1 MGLPEFLAVFAPP
14 GPYTASPQA
23 WNASMKT
30 KIPVANARIV
40 AFDLVAFIALAAAIA
55 LSAAV
60 ALAAVVLLLSGRA
73 EASPAGEEKLGSL
86 ALRTMDGKAAASA
99 PLLSTDVSFRV
110 SGMVARARVM
120 QTFHNA
126 STDWVEGVY
135 VFPLPENA
143 AVDRL
148 QMRIGERLIE
158 SEIRERGAARQVYD
172 RARASGQR
180 TALMDQERPNIFTTR
195 VANIGPQELIAVE
208 LEYQQSLRYDNGRY
222 SLRFPMVVGPRYIPG
237 NLRVSATEQHGW
249 SHNTDQVPDAA
260 RITPP
265 VPRPEAGPINPV
277 SIRIELDAG
286 VPIAQ
291 VSSPHHRVDIRTV
304 SPSRRE
310 VELADGAV
318 PASKDF
324 ELTWAPQGGSAPQLA
339 WFTEHKEGRQYGL
352 LMVLPPAAAP
362 GARLAR
368 EVVFVLDTSG
378 SMAGASIRQAKDAL
392 ELALARLAPG
402 DRFNVIEF
410 NSTAQALF
418 ADAQPVNPRNVR
430 RAADWVQSL
439 QARGG
444 TEMASALRLAL
455 NGSDGG
461 ARVRQVVFLTDGAV
475 GNEEALF
482 ALIRQRLGDTR
493 LFTIGIGSAP
503 NSHFMSKAAQLGRGT
518 FTYIGRI
525 DEVRAKMGELFAKL
539 ESPVL
544 KGLEVHWPQGVTAE
558 SWPARVP
565 DLYAGEPVV
574 IVAALDRLEG
584 EARVSGMRDSRPWEA
599 RVPLALNGGGAG
611 MGSLWARGK
620 VEALIDSI
628 REGAP
633 EAEVRTQV
641 IELAT
646 AHRLVTKFTSFV
658 AVDKTP
664 ARPSDAQLKLAAL
677 PTNLPEG
684 WEYDKVFGE
693 LPQGAT
699 DSRYAMLTGVLM
711 LLLALAMLLAQRRRS
726 FA

>member
-1 MGLPEFLAVFAPP
+1 MQTKNPS
-14 GPYTASPQA
+14 AS
-23 WNASMKT
+23 
-30 KIPVANARIV
+30 ARIV
-40 AFDLVAFIALAAAIA
+40 AFDLVAC
-55 LSAAV
+55 V
-60 ALAAVVLLLSGRA
+60 ALAASVALATAIVLVAAVLLLAGRA
-73 EASPAGEEKLGSL
+73 EASPGTGEQQGALL
-86 ALRTMDGKAAASA
+86 LRTIDGKAATSA

-110 SGMVARARVM
+110 SGMLARARVV

-126 STDWVEGVY
+126 SADWVEGVY

-172 RARASGQR
+172 RARESGQR
-180 TALMDQERPNIFTTR
+180 TALLDQERPNIFTTR
-195 VANIGPQELIAVE
+195 VANIGPQELVAVE

-222 SLRFPMVVGPRYIPG
+222 SLRFPMVVGPRYLPG
-237 NLRVSATEQHGW
+237 NLRVSATEQLGW
-249 SHNTDQVPDAA
+249 SWNTEQVPDAA

-265 VPRPEAGPINPV
+265 VLRPEAGPANPV
-277 SIRIELDAG
+277 SIRVELDAG
-286 VPIAQ
+286 VPIAH
-291 VSSPHHRVDIRTV
+291 VASPYHRVDIRSI
-304 SPSRRE
+304 SPSRRQI
-310 VELADGAV
+310 ELAAGAV
-318 PASKDF
+318 AANKDF
-324 ELTWAPQGGSAPQLA
+324 ELTWEPQGGSTPQVA
-339 WFTEHKEGRQYGL
+339 WFTEHKDGHHYGL
-352 LMVLPPAAAP
+352 LMVLPPAGAP

-418 ADAQPVNPRNVR
+418 ADALPVNPRNVR

-444 TEMASALRLAL
+444 TEMAAALRLAL
-455 NGSDGG
+455 DGSDGG

-482 ALIRQRLGDTR
+482 SLIRERLGDTR
-493 LFTIGIGSAP
+493 LFTVGIGSAP
-503 NSHFMSKAAQLGRGT
+503 NSHFMSKAAHLGRGT
-518 FTYIGRI
+518 FTYVGRV
-525 DEVRAKMGELFAKL
+525 DEVQSKMVELFTKL

-544 KGLEVHWPQGVTAE
+544 KGLEVHWPQGVTVE
-558 SWPARVP
+558 SWPARIP

-574 IVAALDRLEG
+574 IVAALERLEG
-584 EARVSGMRDSRPWEA
+584 EVRVGGMRDARPWEA
-599 RVPLALNGGGAG
+599 RVPLALNGSGAG

-646 AHRLVTKFTSFV
+646 AHRLVTKYTSFV

-664 ARPSDAQLKLAAL
+664 ARPSDAQLKLAAV

-699 DSRYAMLTGVLM
+699 DSRYAMLTGVLT
-711 LLLALAMLLAQRRRS
+711 LLLALATLLAPRRRR